1 MVVANLSLCLGN
13 CINAL
18 SDGKKHIPY
27 RDSKLTRILKD
38 SLGGN
43 CKTVMIANISPSSLS
58 YDDSYN
64 TLKYADRAKRIKFV
78 VMHML
83 RIFRK
88 STGSS
93 Y

>member
-1 MVVANLSLCLGN
+1 
-13 CINAL
+13 
-18 SDGKKHIPY
+18 
-27 RDSKLTRILKD
+27 
-38 SLGGN
+38 
-43 CKTVMIANISPSSLS
+43 MIANISPSSLS